1 MKTQDM
7 VRELLEVTER
17 FNKTASP
24 QIDRDRISH
33 ATNIIHLASKI
44 FDDSSQQ
51 WLNQPHKMLDDRV
64 PLDIIDRDEG
74 LRQTEDLLEKMAEI
88 VDRAIKVFNNES
100 VAKNWLR
107 TPNPYLGDL
116 IPLNMLES
124 AEGIE
129 HVLDMLGRIDYGVYS

>member
-44 FDDSSQQ
+44 FADSSQQ
-51 WLNQPHKMLDDRV
+51 WLNREHPNSATSTIVRSNDG
-64 PLDIIDRDEG
+64 DIKSE
-74 LRQTEDLLEKMAEI
+74 
-88 VDRAIKVFNNES
+88 
-100 VAKNWLR
+100 
-107 TPNPYLGDL
+107 
-116 IPLNMLES
+116 
-124 AEGIE
+124 
-129 HVLDMLGRIDYGVYS
+129 

>member
-44 FDDSSQQ
+44 FADSSQQ

-64 PLDIIDRDEG
+64 PLDIIVRVACR
-74 LRQTEDLLEKMAEI
+74 RQSRRRFTTNRRSI
-88 VDRAIKVFNNES
+88 S
-100 VAKNWLR
+100 KN
-107 TPNPYLGDL
+107 G
-116 IPLNMLES
+116 
-124 AEGIE
+124 
-129 HVLDMLGRIDYGVYS
+129 